1 MEIVHQQF
9 GVLWVEKRNDGS
21 VWFSAKDICDAL
33 GYANCT
39 QAIRDN
45 VPAKHAALSKR
56 YIRSENGVNQQ
67 REITTIDESGLYRL
81 ILRSRMPN
89 AEKFTDWVTEEVL
102 PTIRKTGKFETKKL
116 QNEQKQAKRELLKE
130 MNKYLTYTDS
140 LCVAKKLGVGFVKV
154 ANVMEGNT
162 EDTTIMLEMFHR
174 STINRGVYEKFYTV
188 AGIAETLELLRKK

>member
-21 VWFSAKDICDAL
+21 VWFSAKDICDSL
-33 GYANCT
+33 GYGNS
-39 QAIRDN
+39 RE
-45 VPAKHAALSKR
+45 ALSKHVPEKHTGVTKR
-56 YIRSENGVNQQ
+56 DVRSENGVIQ
-67 REITTIDESGLYRL
+67 RREFAVIDESGLYRL